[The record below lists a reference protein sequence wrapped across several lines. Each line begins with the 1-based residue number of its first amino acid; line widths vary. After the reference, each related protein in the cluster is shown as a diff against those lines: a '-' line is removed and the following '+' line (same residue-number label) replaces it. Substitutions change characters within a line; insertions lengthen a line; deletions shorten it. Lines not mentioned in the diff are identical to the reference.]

1 MILSTR
7 SGRDIAMLDLLL
19 AIAHH
24 ILVFS
29 LFGVLF
35 VELVLVRR
43 GMDAAVVARVS
54 RIDLLYGALAGLI
67 VVLGFSRAIFA
78 AKGWSYYAHNLF
90 FHAKIATFVVIGL
103 LSIPP
108 TVAYVRWKRAGTAP
122 TDAQV
127 ASVRWLLWIE
137 VALFALLP
145 AFAAAMARG
154 YGELT

>member
-1 MILSTR
+1 
-7 SGRDIAMLDLLL
+7 MLDLVL

-35 VELVLVRR
+35 AELVLVRK
-43 GMDAAVVARVS
+43 GVDLATVGRVS
-54 RIDLLYGALAGLI
+54 RIDLMYGAVAGLI
-67 VVLGFSRAIFA
+67 VIVGFGRAIFA
-78 AKGWSYYAHNLF
+78 AKGWAYYSHNLF
-90 FHAKIATFVVIGL
+90 FHAKVGVFVLVGL

-108 TVAYVRWKRAGTAP
+108 TIAYIRWRRAGSAP

-127 ASVRWLLWIE
+127 ASVRMYLLAE
-137 VALFALLP
+137 LALFALLP

-154 YGELT
+154 YGELPYH